1 MMTYVYI
8 AVGVALMTTLFMY
21 LDSRLTDKPKKK
33 LIYVKVIVMNIV
45 ITLSVIYLLSWLS
58 PTNSIKD
65 IVQMGGKMT
74 NKISGPVVSIKEL
87 GEEMLAGD
95 APF

>member
-8 AVGVALMTTLFMY
+8 AVGVALMTVFLMY
-21 LDSRLTDKPKKK
+21 IDSRLTDKPKKK
-33 LIYVKVIVMNIV
+33 IIYVKVIAMNIV
-45 ITLSVIYLLSWLS
+45 IVLSIVQLLSWLS
-58 PTNSIKD
+58 PTSRIKD
-65 IVQMGGKMT
+65 VVQLGGQMT
-74 NKISGPVVSIKEL
+74 NKISGPVVSIKEI